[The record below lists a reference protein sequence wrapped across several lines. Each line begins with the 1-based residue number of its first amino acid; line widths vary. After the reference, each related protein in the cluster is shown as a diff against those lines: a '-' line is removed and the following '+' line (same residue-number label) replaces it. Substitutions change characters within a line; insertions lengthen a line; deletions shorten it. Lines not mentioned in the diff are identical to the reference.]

1 MKFRKYTAIAIAALL
16 TTMSS
21 CRDDAPYVINPNEQ
35 NTFEDWSDVFES
47 FWNAMNYSYVFWDV
61 DPTDWDQVYV
71 DYKPQFAN
79 LEFGVPAD
87 SVKAADLFKGMLAN
101 IIDHHYAFVL
111 KKHDDRTYMVYRPAI
126 DEVSRRD
133 YYHDALDQQRL
144 IDNMRQWER
153 QGRVTDLAG
162 RFNPDDG
169 LVVYSCLID
178 GSVVYLRFNEFSL
191 YENRED
197 KNVAAALENY
207 KELIKTTSDLKGI
220 IIDTRSNGGGNTAD
234 EQFVLN
240 PLLKE
245 PHTFGYTRSKLG
257 QGRLDYTPDSP
268 LLLDPMGDNS
278 PAATRDLSKI
288 PIIGLLDIHSVSMAE
303 VTQMAVQ
310 ELPNGILIGE
320 RSWGGHGPLN
330 GDINGLFTGELEN
343 KAFRMF
349 TSTSMTRRL
358 DGKCYEGIGIIPD
371 IEVLYDET
379 QFLQGNDIQL
389 NRAIDYAK
397 NGR

>member
-1 MKFRKYTAIAIAALL
+1 
-16 TTMSS
+16 
-21 CRDDAPYVINPNEQ
+21 
-35 NTFEDWSDVFES
+35 
-47 FWNAMNYSYVFWDV
+47 
-61 DPTDWDQVYV
+61 
-71 DYKPQFAN
+71 
-79 LEFGVPAD
+79 
-87 SVKAADLFKGMLAN
+87 MLAN

-111 KKHDDRTYMVYRPAI
+111 KKRDGRVYMMYRPAI

-133 YYHDALDQQRL
+133 YYHDILDQQRL

-153 QGRVTDLAG
+153 HGRVTELVG
-162 RFNPDDG
+162 RFNPDEG

-207 KELIKTTSDLKGI
+207 RELIKKVPDLKGI
-220 IIDTRSNGGGNTAD
+220 IIDTRSNGGGDTAD
-234 EQFVLN
+234 EQFILN

-245 PHTFGYTRSKLG
+245 AHTFGYTRSKLG
-257 QGRLDYTPDSP
+257 QGRLDYTPASP
-268 LLLDPMGDNS
+268 LRLDPAGGNS
-278 PAATRDLSKI
+278 PAATRDLSKV
-288 PIIGLLDIHSVSMAE
+288 PVIGLLDIHSVSMAE

-330 GDINGLFTGELEN
+330 GDINGFFTGELEN
-343 KAFRMF
+343 NAFRMF
-349 TSTSMTRRL
+349 TSTSITRRL

-371 IEVLYDET
+371 IEVLYDEA

-397 NGR
+397 TGH